1 MTIKHL
7 IKDIWLNT
15 KGQYMKESNT
25 LAVIVTIKQPRP
37 KNSTWMSQI
46 PLRQMWISGNYKG
59 KSGWTPKGSTWRSQ
73 IPLRKI
79 RISSNYQYHCGRCE
93 YKATHKGHLTQ
104 HQRAVH
110 EEEKYPSAKCD
121 YQGTTKG
128 NLGKHQRAVHE
139 RVKYPLRQMWIQ
151 SNYEEKS
158 DWSPK
163 GSSWRSQKPLR

>member
-1 MTIKHL
+1 MKGS
-7 IKDIWLNT
+7 DILPGNVTNNLLRRVVWLNT

-79 RISSNYQYHCGRCE
+79 SISSNYQYQCGRCE
-93 YKATHKGHLTQ
+93 YKATHKGRLTQ
-104 HQRAVH
+104 HQV
-110 EEEKYPSAKCD
+110 
-121 YQGTTKG
+121 
-128 NLGKHQRAVHE
+128 KH
-139 RVKYPLRQMWIQ
+139 PLLQMWIYC
-151 SNYEEKS
+151 SYEGMS

-163 GSSWRSQKPLR
+163 GSSWRSQKPLRWLWLSSNCKRKSG